1 MHNPVKVTS
10 DMYWVGASDRRL
22 ALFENVFPIPK
33 GVSYNSY
40 LVLDEKT
47 VLLDAT
53 DRAVSGQMLENISY
67 LLNGRA
73 LDYLIVNHMEPDH
86 AASMGELVLRYP
98 GMQIVCNA
106 KALAMIRN
114 YFDFDIDSRVM
125 VVKEGDTLNT
135 GRHSFS
141 FLMAPMVHWPEVMVT
156 YDAADRVLYSAD
168 AFGTFGALN
177 GNIFAD
183 EVNFEGE
190 WLAEARRYY
199 TNIVGKYGNQ
209 VQALLKKASALQ
221 IDLLCPLHGPIWRA
235 DIAWF
240 VEKYSRWSAYMPE
253 EQAVM
258 IAYASVYGGTE
269 NAANIL
275 AAKLAEKGIRNI
287 AMYDVSSTH
296 PSVIVSEAFRCSH
309 LVFAATTYNAG
320 IFCNMETAL
329 LDIKAHNLQNRTVAI
344 IENGSWAP
352 TAGCLMRELF
362 VGMKGMTI
370 LEESVRILSSLKP
383 TQMDQ
388 LEALAE
394 AIFQS
399 IPCSARSGGC
409 PSTQETIEPAALFN
423 LSYGLFVLS
432 AQADK
437 KDNGCIINT
446 VTQVTDTPKRISIAV
461 NKSNLTHDLVLAS
474 GQFNVS
480 ILAED
485 APFQVFKD
493 FGFCSGRTVD
503 KFRDAPVA
511 RSSNGLYY
519 LTKYT
524 NGFISARVLQSIDL
538 GTHTVFIAEVTEAKI
553 LRDIPSVTYAYYH
566 AHIKP
571 KPPVAGP
578 KKKGFVCKICGYV
591 YEGDTLPADF
601 ICPLC
606 KHGADDFEPLGA

>member
-1 MHNPVKVTS
+1 MHNPVQVTS

-47 VLLDAT
+47 VLLDTT
-53 DRAVSGQMLENISY
+53 DRAVSGQMLENIAY

-73 LDYLIVNHMEPDH
+73 LDYLVVNHMEPDH

-98 GMQIVCNA
+98 AMQIVCNA

-125 VVKEGDTLNT
+125 VVKEGDTLQT

-141 FLMAPMVHWPEVMVT
+141 FVMAPMVHWPEVMVT
-156 YDAADRVLYSAD
+156 YDAADRVLYCAD

-183 EVNFEGE
+183 EVDFEGE
-190 WLAEARRYY
+190 WLPEARRYY

-221 IDLLCPLHGPIWRA
+221 IDLLCPLHGPIWRSN
-235 DIAWF
+235 IAWF
-240 VEKYSRWSAYMPE
+240 VEKYSRWSAYVPE

-275 AAKLAEKGIRNI
+275 ASKLAEKGLRNI
-287 AMYDVSSTH
+287 AMYDVSNTH
-296 PSVIVSEAFRCSH
+296 PSIIVSEAFRCSH
-309 LVFAATTYNAG
+309 LVFASTTYNAG

-329 LDIKAHNLQNRTVAI
+329 LDIKAHNLQNRTVAF

-352 TAGCLMRELF
+352 TAGSLMRALF
-362 VGMKGMTI
+362 SGMKGMTI
-370 LEESVRILSSLKP
+370 LDEEVRILSSLKP
-383 TQMDQ
+383 SQ
-388 LEALAE
+388 LEQLDALAK
-394 AIFQS
+394 AIAQS
-399 IPCSARSGGC
+399 LPCSARTANC
-409 PSTQETIEPAALFN
+409 PSAQETIEPAALFN

-432 AQADK
+432 AKNQQ

-461 NKSNLTHDLVLAS
+461 NKGNLTHDMVLAS

-503 KFRDAPVA
+503 KFQDAPVA
-511 RSSNGLYY
+511 RSANGLYY

-538 GTHTVFIAEVTEAKI
+538 GSHTVFIAEVTEAKV
-553 LRDIPSVTYAYYH
+553 LRDVPSVTYAYYH

-571 KPPVAGP
+571 KPPVTGP
-578 KKKGFVCKICGYV
+578 KKKGFVCKICGYI

-606 KHGADDFEPLGA
+606 KHGADDFEPLGD

>member
-1 MHNPVKVTS
+1 MHNPVQVTS

-47 VLLDAT
+47 VLLDTT
-53 DRAVSGQMLENISY
+53 DRAVSGQMLENIAY

-73 LDYLIVNHMEPDH
+73 LDYLVVNHMEPDH

-98 GMQIVCNA
+98 AMQIVCNA

-125 VVKEGDTLNT
+125 VVKEGDTLQT

-141 FLMAPMVHWPEVMVT
+141 FVMAPMAHWPEVMVT
-156 YDAADRVLYSAD
+156 YDAADRVLYCAD

-183 EVNFEGE
+183 ELDFEGE
-190 WLAEARRYY
+190 WLPEARRYY

-221 IDLLCPLHGPIWRA
+221 IDLLCPLHGPIWRSN
-235 DIAWF
+235 IAWF
-240 VEKYSRWSAYMPE
+240 VEKYSRWSAYVPE

-275 AAKLAEKGIRNI
+275 ASKLAEKGLRNI
-287 AMYDVSSTH
+287 AMYDVSNTH
-296 PSVIVSEAFRCSH
+296 PSIIVSEAFRCSH
-309 LVFAATTYNAG
+309 LVFASTTYNAG

-329 LDIKAHNLQNRTVAI
+329 LDIKAHNLQNRTVAF

-352 TAGCLMRELF
+352 TAGSLMRALF
-362 VGMKGMTI
+362 SGMKGMTI
-370 LEESVRILSSLKP
+370 LDEEVRILSSVKP
-383 TQMDQ
+383 SQ
-388 LEALAE
+388 LEQLDAMAE
-394 AIFQS
+394 AIAKTF
-399 IPCSARSGGC
+399 PCSARTANC
-409 PSTQETIEPAALFN
+409 PSAQETIEPAALFN

-432 AQADK
+432 AKNQQ

-461 NKSNLTHDLVLAS
+461 NKGNLTHDMVLAS

-503 KFRDAPVA
+503 KFQDAPVA
-511 RSSNGLYY
+511 RSANGLYY

-538 GTHTVFIAEVTEAKI
+538 GSHTVFIAEVTEAKV
-553 LRDIPSVTYAYYH
+553 LRDVPSVTYAYYH

-571 KPPVAGP
+571 KPPVTGP
-578 KKKGFVCKICGYV
+578 KKKGFVCKICGYI

-606 KHGADDFEPLGA
+606 KHGADDFEPLGD

>member
-1 MHNPVKVTS
+1 MHNPVQVTS

-47 VLLDAT
+47 VLLDTT
-53 DRAVSGQMLENISY
+53 DRAVSGQMLENIAY

-98 GMQIVCNA
+98 AMQIVCNA

-125 VVKEGDTLNT
+125 VVKEGDTLQT

-141 FLMAPMVHWPEVMVT
+141 FVMAPMVHWPEVMVT
-156 YDAADRVLYSAD
+156 YDAADRS
-168 AFGTFGALN
+168 N
-177 GNIFAD
+177 
-183 EVNFEGE
+183 
-190 WLAEARRYY
+190 
-199 TNIVGKYGNQ
+199 
-209 VQALLKKASALQ
+209 
-221 IDLLCPLHGPIWRA
+221 
-235 DIAWF
+235 IAWF
-240 VEKYSRWSAYMPE
+240 VEKYSRWSAYVPE

-275 AAKLAEKGIRNI
+275 ASKLAEKGLRNI
-287 AMYDVSSTH
+287 AMYDVSNTH
-296 PSVIVSEAFRCSH
+296 PSIIVSEAFRCSH
-309 LVFAATTYNAG
+309 LVFASTTYNAG

-329 LDIKAHNLQNRTVAI
+329 LDIKAHNLQNRTVAF

-352 TAGCLMRELF
+352 TAGSLMRALF
-362 VGMKGMTI
+362 SGMKGMTI
-370 LEESVRILSSLKP
+370 LDEEVRILSSLKP
-383 TQMDQ
+383 SQ
-388 LEALAE
+388 LEQLDALAE
-394 AIFQS
+394 AIAQS
-399 IPCSARSGGC
+399 LPCSARTANC
-409 PSTQETIEPAALFN
+409 PSAQETIEPAALFN

-432 AQADK
+432 AKNQQ

-461 NKSNLTHDLVLAS
+461 NKGNLTHDMVLAS

-503 KFRDAPVA
+503 KFQDAPVA
-511 RSSNGLYY
+511 RSANGLYY

-538 GTHTVFIAEVTEAKI
+538 GSHTVFIAEVTEAKV
-553 LRDIPSVTYAYYH
+553 LRDVPSVTYAYYH

-571 KPPVAGP
+571 KPPVTGP
-578 KKKGFVCKICGYV
+578 KKKGFVCKICGYI

-606 KHGADDFEPLGA
+606 KHGADDFEPLGD